1 MAAYKDLKA
10 LCWSAWRFRL
20 CSYSKHGDVLN
31 HRMLRLPVSFIV
43 SVKPKCLSLFLAFDG
58 MQTLYMKPLALRLIA
73 DKKKPAF
80 SHVSIGKQAPKIR
93 YGTLESN
100 RLRPQHID
108 SHCYEWIDV
117 HISRIFVI
125 WEGNHTTWLFFF
137 KISFFFQRISTSW
150 GPRVSAEVPE
160 DQRFWAAHSAWP
172 GTFSINGHTQVG
184 NSSFKLMIWPKHEG
198 FPLLMNWSNL
208 RRKIVHV

>member
-1 MAAYKDLKA
+1 MLICLTVSAMQLLKTRWCTEPSNVAATGII
-10 LCWSAWRFRL
+10 
-20 CSYSKHGDVLN
+20 YSFSQTEVLVFVLGVWW
-31 HRMLRLPVSFIV
+31 HADTLHET
-43 SVKPKCLSLFLAFDG
+43 LSLTLNCWQKETRLLARFHWKTSAKNQVRHPRIQPFKTSAYWLTLLRMDRCAYFQDFRNLRGKSYDLTFFL
-58 MQTLYMKPLALRLIA
+58 
-73 DKKKPAF
+73 
-80 SHVSIGKQAPKIR
+80 
-93 YGTLESN
+93 
-100 RLRPQHID
+100 
-108 SHCYEWIDV
+108 
-117 HISRIFVI
+117 
-125 WEGNHTTWLFFF
+125 